1 MAKKLLPSKEHEP
14 SEWYTKLVQLADLAD
29 YGPAKGTM
37 ILKPYGYALWEAVQ
51 REMDPKIKARGVGNA
66 YFPLFIPMSLLEQ
79 EADHIEGFAPEL
91 AVVTHGGGE
100 ELEEKLAVR
109 PTSET
114 IMYQSYA
121 KWIQSWRDLPVQMNQ
136 WNNVV
141 RWEKRTMLFL
151 RTSEFLW
158 QEGHTAH
165 ATHEEAVDTQKW
177 AMDMYANLYRE
188 LFAIDGYVGY
198 KSASERFAGADTTL
212 TFESLMPS
220 GKALQACTSH
230 DLGQNFSRAQNISF
244 QDKAGQNQFVWQTS
258 WGLSTRSIGGLILTH
273 GDDNGLVLPPRMAP
287 VQVVIVPV
295 KADDEPLLAYADEV
309 AAALLTEAGIRVE
322 VDARDDESFGFRLNK
337 WEVKGV
343 PLVIKLGDRER
354 DSDQV
359 TAKTRFD
366 GAEVQLP
373 REGLASKLTEKL
385 ETVQA
390 AMLERSRQHLRAETR
405 QARDYDEFKAI
416 LDEHKGFIEVY
427 WNDNPELEKKIKD
440 ETKATSR
447 CRLEDDGS
455 EGVDFMTGEPS
466 STRWIF
472 AQSY

>member
-1 MAKKLLPSKEHEP
+1 MAKKLLPSKTGQP
-14 SEWYTKLVQLADLAD
+14 SEWYTTLVQLADLAD

-51 REMDPKIKARGVGNA
+51 AKMDPMIKARGVGNA
-66 YFPLFIPMSLLEQ
+66 YFPLFIPMSLLEK
-79 EADHIEGFAPEL
+79 EAEHVEGFAPEL

-121 KWIQSWRDLPVQMNQ
+121 KWIQSYRDLPVQMNQ

-165 ATHEEAVDTQKW
+165 ATHEEAINTQKW
-177 AMDMYANLYRE
+177 AMDMYARVYRE
-188 LFAIDGYVGY
+188 LLAMDGYVGF
-198 KSASERFAGADTTL
+198 KSTAERFAGADNTL
-212 TFESLMPS
+212 SFEALMPS

-230 DLGQNFSRAQNISF
+230 DLGQNFSKAQDIAFLDNNGER
-244 QDKAGQNQFVWQTS
+244 QYVWQTS
-258 WGLSTRSIGGLILTH
+258 WGYSTRSIGGLILTH

-287 VQVVIVPV
+287 IQVAIVPV
-295 KADDEPLLAYADEV
+295 RPEPEIIQYCERIQEALSTTEV
-309 AAALLTEAGIRVE
+309 RVTL
-322 VDARDDESFGFRLNK
+322 DSRDDESFGYKVNK

-343 PLVIKLGDRER
+343 PLVAKIGGKEAEAGLVTLKARYGSEEKQIPL
-354 DSDQV
+354 DSLASEV
-359 TAKTRFD
+359 TAW
-366 GAEVQLP
+366 
-373 REGLASKLTEKL
+373 L
-385 ETVQA
+385 ETIQQ
-390 AMLERSRQHLRAETR
+390 AMLDGQTKYLHENTR
-405 QARDYDEFKAI
+405 KAASFDEFKGI
-416 LDEHKGFIEVY
+416 MDEHKGFVEVY
-427 WNDNPELEKKIKD
+427 WNDNPEVEKRVKD
-440 ETKATSR
+440 ETKASSR
-447 CRLEDDGS
+447 CRLENDGTT
-455 EGVDFMTGEPS
+455 GVDFVTGEPANE
-466 STRWIF
+466 RWIF

>member
-1 MAKKLLPSKEHEP
+1 MAKKLLPSKTDQP
-14 SEWYTKLVQLADLAD
+14 SEWYTTLVQLADLAD

-51 REMDPKIKARGVGNA
+51 EKMNPIIKKRGVGNA

-79 EADHIEGFAPEL
+79 EASHVEGFAPEL

-121 KWIQSWRDLPVQMNQ
+121 KWIQSWRDLPLQMNQ

-165 ATHEEAVDTQKW
+165 ATHEEAIDTQKW
-177 AMDMYANLYRE
+177 AMDMYAAVYRE
-188 LFAIDGYVGY
+188 LFAIDGFVGY
-198 KSASERFAGADTTL
+198 KSNSERFAGADNTL
-212 TFESLMPS
+212 TFEALMPS

-230 DLGQNFSRAQNISF
+230 DLGQNFSKVQDISF
-244 QDKAGQNQFVWQTS
+244 LDKNSERQFVWQTS
-258 WGLSTRSIGGLILTH
+258 WGFSTRSLGGLILTH
-273 GDDNGLVLPPRMAP
+273 GDDNGLVLPPYIAP
-287 VQVVIVPV
+287 VQVAIVPV
-295 KADDEPLLAYADEV
+295 KPDDETLAYCTKLQTTLED
-309 AAALLTEAGIRVE
+309 AGIRVVLDE
-322 VDARDDESFGFRLNK
+322 RDDESFGFKVNK

-343 PLVIKLGDRER
+343 PLIAKIGGKEAESSLVTLKARFGGEQRQVALSELAVAVPKWL
-354 DSDQV
+354 SDLHQ
-359 TAKTRFD
+359 
-366 GAEVQLP
+366 
-373 REGLASKLTEKL
+373 
-385 ETVQA
+385 
-390 AMLERSRQHLRAETR
+390 AMLDGSTKHLMSNTRRAS
-405 QARDYDEFKAI
+405 DYEEFKRIIQA
-416 LDEHKGFIEVY
+416 HKGFIEVY
-427 WNDNPELEKKIKD
+427 WNDDAETEKKIKD

-455 EGVDFMTGEPS
+455 VGVDFMTGQPAKH
-466 STRWIF
+466 RWIF